1 MNKIFKTLNVSLY
14 TKVTRQHL
22 SNISKGIDE
31 LNSKYDNIL
40 TIGDLNSDMSASPLD
55 ESCETYGLKSSVD
68 QLVSKILKILHVLT
82 WYRKIN
88 EKGSGKA
95 KPLKLGCLTFIKWVF
110 VFKIIFEKPLKEV
123 KCCDCKRFE
132 NEKSDK
138 VS

>member
-55 ESCETYGLKSSVD
+55 ESCETYSLKKQCRSACFKNSKNSSCID
-68 QLVSKILKILHVLT
+68 LV
-82 WYRKIN
+82 
-88 EKGSGKA
+88 
-95 KPLKLGCLTFIKWVF
+95 
-110 VFKIIFEKPLKEV
+110 
-123 KCCDCKRFE
+123 
-132 NEKSDK
+132 
-138 VS
+138 

>member
-55 ESCETYGLKSSVD
+55 LWNLQFKKQCRSACFKNSKNSSCID
-68 QLVSKILKILHVLT
+68 LV
-82 WYRKIN
+82 
-88 EKGSGKA
+88 
-95 KPLKLGCLTFIKWVF
+95 
-110 VFKIIFEKPLKEV
+110 
-123 KCCDCKRFE
+123 
-132 NEKSDK
+132 
-138 VS
+138 

>member
-1 MNKIFKTLNVSLY
+1 MNKIFKTVNVSLLITDYLSIPGIY
-14 TKVTRQHL
+14 TKVTSQHF

-55 ESCETYGLKSSVD
+55 ESYETYSLKSNVD
-68 QLVSKILKILHVLT
+68 QLVSKILKILHALT

-95 KPLKLGCLTFIKWVF
+95 KPLKLGCLTFIKWGF
-110 VFKIIFEKPLKEV
+110 CF
-123 KCCDCKRFE
+123 
-132 NEKSDK
+132 
-138 VS
+138 